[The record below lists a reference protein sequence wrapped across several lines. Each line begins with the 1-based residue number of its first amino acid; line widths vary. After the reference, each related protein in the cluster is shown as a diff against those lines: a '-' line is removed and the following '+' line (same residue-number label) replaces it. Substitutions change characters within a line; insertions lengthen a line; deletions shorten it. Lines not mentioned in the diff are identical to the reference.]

1 MSTLTFKLLP
11 FQDEF
16 VFSEARFPLFCA
28 GVGTGKSLCGILRMM
43 RLMEESPNNLGLIIR
58 REFTDLQKSTILD
71 FERYTGLT
79 VGTNKEVKLP
89 NGSVILFLHGEEL
102 GQAVIKNINAGAI
115 FVEQLDE
122 FATDESFQFLR
133 DRLRRQEAK
142 FRTLFA
148 TANPAGH
155 NYMWKNWKN
164 KPPSKEYHL
173 IEATTFDNADN
184 LPQDFIKDLE
194 AMQEEAPNHYQRYVL
209 NSWEETSGDDY
220 LFTWE
225 LLNISRNLKFPNIS
239 QKTIIGNDVARFGD
253 DKTAFTAIRDT
264 GNGRWE
270 QFRCEGYEK
279 KDTRWTFGRYV
290 DMRRKIQAH
299 FGVIDDDGIGGA
311 VTDSCKEIGLDVVAF
326 HANEKPKDE
335 DMYVDKRAEGYFTL
349 KDLIIDQLLK
359 IIDDE
364 EQMDELLT
372 IRFKYKKGKR
382 CIVSKDEM
390 RKEGIKSPNKAD
402 ALMMA
407 VSAIHKAIV
416 QDNLK
421 SVTPAKQTPANAGI
435 GFAGEGR
442 STNAGFGFRR

>member
-1 MSTLTFKLLP
+1 MMLLIKAWDYCKKYPNQYVWFIRNEYIDLKDSTMRDFEKYFNVEIPSDRNFP
-11 FQDEF
+11 F
-16 VFSEARFPLFCA
+16 PN
-28 GVGTGKSLCGILRMM
+28 KSMIAFRHGGEVTL
-43 RLMEESPNNLGLIIR
+43 NNLKNVNLSAAFIEQSE
-58 REFTDLQKSTILD
+58 EF
-71 FERYTGLT
+71 E
-79 VGTNKEVKLP
+79 
-89 NGSVILFLHGEEL
+89 
-102 GQAVIKNINAGAI
+102 
-115 FVEQLDE
+115 
-122 FATDESFQFLR
+122 TDEQFQMLR
-133 DRLRRQEAK
+133 GRIRNPDAPYNQICLV
-142 FRTLFA
+142 
-148 TANPAGH
+148 ANTNGH
-155 NYMWKNWKN
+155 NWIWKLWKN
-164 KPPSKEYHL
+164 KPPSEEYQL
-173 IEATTFDNADN
+173 TEATSFDNEENIPRKTIEDWRVM
-184 LPQDFIKDLE
+184 E
-194 AMQEEAPNHYQRYVL
+194 TEAPNQYQRYIM
-209 NSWEETSGDDY
+209 NSWEEAGGDDY

-390 RKEGIKSPNKAD
+390 RKEGLKSPNKAD

-421 SVTPAKQTPANAGI
+421 SVTPAKQTPTNAGI